1 MREGKTL
8 SKVNRG
14 STIYW
19 YSRLLSSLLLLTIF
33 SAVSCIDA
41 TKVEQADDPA
51 ASVGASTV
59 GSTTI
64 TLTSGNN
71 QATIPDNNFHQNLV
85 VQLSGSQ
92 ISGVPV
98 KFALSSESTATAV
111 LSSYVIMS
119 SGSGYAAVTV
129 TAGSTLGNIVINVSL
144 PTLGITSSS
153 SFNLTVSEIG
163 LISKWQLEQV
173 NPNQT
178 IVVGAPFQVLIKA
191 MYPPDPT
198 DPSQLAVETNY
209 TGDKQLQFSTNAA
222 AAPSGDNAQLPA
234 DGLYSFINGVGT
246 TRVIVKSGV
255 CLAKLSSILVI
266 LDHLISIFKF
276 NSSYHFCQVIE

>member
-255 CLAKLSSILVI
+255 CLAKLSSILV
-266 LDHLISIFKF
+266 
-276 NSSYHFCQVIE
+276 